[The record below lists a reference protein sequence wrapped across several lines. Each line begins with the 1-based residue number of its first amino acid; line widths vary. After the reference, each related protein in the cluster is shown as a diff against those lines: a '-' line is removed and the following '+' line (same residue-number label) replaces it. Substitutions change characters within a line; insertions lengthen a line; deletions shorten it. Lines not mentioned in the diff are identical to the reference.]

1 MGDRVEYVQVDGL
14 RIAYEGRGTGPPL
27 VLLHGGPTD
36 HREWRH
42 QIDGL
47 SDEFTVVAWDAPG
60 CGQSSDPPESFRAP
74 DYADCLATFIDA
86 LDMERPHVAG
96 LSFGSVLALE
106 LYRRHPLIPKTLLLA
121 SAYAGWAGSLP
132 PDAVEPRVQDWL
144 RKADLPPDQFAA
156 EWLPG
161 LLSDSASSE
170 VVDEVR
176 VILTEFHPL
185 GQRVMPR
192 AFGSADLRK
201 VLGHIDV
208 PTLLLY
214 GAKDVRSPVSVG
226 EDLQSKIAGAR
237 LVVLP
242 GVAHL
247 CDIEAAERFNA
258 EARAFLRSVE
268 T

>member
-1 MGDRVEYVQVDGL
+1 MDRVQVDGL
-14 RIAYEGRGTGPPL
+14 RIAYERKGAGPPL

-42 QIDGL
+42 QIEGL

-60 CGQSSDPPESFRAP
+60 CGHSSDPPETFRAP
-74 DYADCLATFIDA
+74 EYAECLATFIHA
-86 LDMERPHVAG
+86 LDLGRPHVAG

-106 LYRRHPLIPKTLLLA
+106 LYRRYPLVPRTLVLA

-144 RKADLPPDQFAA
+144 RKAELPPDQFAL

-161 LLSDSASSE
+161 LISESARPE
-170 VVDEVR
+170 LVDEVA
-176 VILTEFHPL
+176 LMLSDFHPV

-192 AFGSADLRK
+192 AFGAVDLSD
-201 VLGHIDV
+201 VLPRIEV

-214 GAKDVRSPVSVG
+214 GDRDVRSPVSVG
-226 EDLQSKIAGAR
+226 EDLQKKIPGSRLAVIAGA
-237 LVVLP
+237 
-242 GVAHL
+242 AHL
-247 CDIEAAERFNA
+247 CDIEAGEQFNA
-258 EARAFLRSVE
+258 QVRAFLRSVDE
-268 T
+268 